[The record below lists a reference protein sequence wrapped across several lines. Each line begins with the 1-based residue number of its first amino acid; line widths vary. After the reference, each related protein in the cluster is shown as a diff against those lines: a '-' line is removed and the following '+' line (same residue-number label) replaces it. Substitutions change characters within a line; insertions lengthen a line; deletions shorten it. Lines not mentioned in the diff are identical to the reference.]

1 MSVRKPFR
9 RLREIAL
16 AAMVV
21 VFQLSSAAGLDL
33 GERQTQ
39 VWVTQEWSFSG
50 VETEG
55 NPFDLEA
62 TVKFEHKGTGA
73 IHITPMFYDGDGKW
87 LYRFTPT
94 FRGHWRFRIR
104 SDHPLLNGHTGGI
117 KVGKNAIHRPR
128 GFLTHVGSRIAEMNQ
143 DARDLDGY
151 EFNVFMDQEAF
162 SPRIDA
168 FGNDPESAV
177 ETAMAYLDHAKA
189 NGFEIIFISVY
200 HNWFDFGSLRHS
212 DHESVDPDL
221 ETFRVLEALIQAVYQ
236 AKGRVHIWAWGDES
250 RKQTP
255 VGLPGGVNGEVDRRL
270 QRYIAARLGP
280 LPGWTIGYGF
290 DLHEWTNEAEVNAW
304 ADSLNTW
311 SGWPHLLAARG
322 LVLEGDHTFRSY
334 GSFGRED
341 GVETSNGGPTDFAE
355 LRGMMVSDRGR
366 PHLLEERHT
375 FNRSGFDL
383 DMDGTRRLLWR
394 KSMAGGV
401 GGFFGFYGASSPA
414 FRGRPYPDVEQIK
427 THYTFWHKAASMLD
441 SVVDTTLIEAKVAPG
456 FGLRNR
462 DRSKHILYYEDE
474 RQLYVDLKKMK
485 APSRA
490 IVIDTKLPYEPYKV
504 VEWRPGLHVFSA
516 PYESDWAIAVG
527 F

>member
-1 MSVRKPFR
+1 MSVREPFR

-104 SDHPLLNGHTGGI
+104 SDHPMLHGHTGGI

-383 DMDGTRRLLWR
+383 DMDGVLVRGFIDAVVETEDGLVVRDLKTGNNPSDEFQLAAYAVALEQQYPGIEI
-394 KSMAGGV
+394 AGGEYHMV
-401 GGFFGFYGASSPA
+401 KQNRMIARDIRDWSREEVIREFKK
-414 FRGRPYPDVEQIK
+414 VEEAVEAGSFPPK
-427 THYTFWHKAASMLD
+427 PSESNCRFC
-441 SVVDTTLIEAKVAPG
+441 SVAEAC
-456 FGLRNR
+456 
-462 DRSKHILYYEDE
+462 
-474 RQLYVDLKKMK
+474 
-485 APSRA
+485 
-490 IVIDTKLPYEPYKV
+490 
-504 VEWRPGLHVFSA
+504 EWR
-516 PYESDWAIAVG
+516 W
-527 F
+527 